1 MIRRPPRST
10 RTDTLFPYPTL
21 FRSLGFEGWL
31 ARLTQASGFKGRQIL
46 ASKGVELRHLSAD
59 EVVGGASHSAGD
71 GHDSEHEQEGHG
83 HDSHAQGDIDPHAWQ
98 NLRNG
103 MIYARNIADGFVQA
117 DPTHRAYYRA
127 RAKLY
132 IDRMAKLDAEIR
144 IALEGIPANRRTVI
158 TSHDAFGYFA
168 QAYGIRFISIAGLS
182 SEAEPRSEAHTSELQ
197 SLMRIS
203 YAVFC
208 LKKKK

>member
-83 HDSHAQGDIDPHAWQ
+83 HDSHAQGDRKSTRL
-98 NLRNG
+98 NS
-103 MIYARNIADGFVQA
+103 
-117 DPTHRAYYRA
+117 
-127 RAKLY
+127 
-132 IDRMAKLDAEIR
+132 
-144 IALEGIPANRRTVI
+144 
-158 TSHDAFGYFA
+158 SH
-168 QAYGIRFISIAGLS
+168 
-182 SEAEPRSEAHTSELQ
+182 
-197 SLMRIS
+197 
-203 YAVFC
+203 
-208 LKKKK
+208 